1 MRKQASLIG
10 LGLLSAIAICAG
22 LGFANAQPPA
32 NAAASH
38 PDFTGVWTSYRDPS
52 APPRGARP
60 AAPAAGPAA
69 AATPAGGA
77 PAGGAARPPRGDISG
92 LPLTEAAKAKIAE
105 YRAMVGT
112 TGDAPGAHCVGTG
125 LPGSMEGSGGYP
137 MEILQ
142 GRNQINIVY
151 EAHAEMRRIYLG
163 DRIIPEPDRLPDRNG
178 VSSARWEGDTLVVE
192 VTDLKEQVDQRYA
205 HSDQAR
211 ITERY
216 HLEKDAKGGK
226 VLVND
231 WVMVDPFYTAPVKGQ
246 KKWSEVPNGHLL
258 PYDCPEQGW
267 LEHLEELRNPNAPKS
282 KYY

>member
-10 LGLLSAIAICAG
+10 LGLLSAIAACASLG
-22 LGFANAQPPA
+22 LANAQPQTKT
-32 NAAASH
+32 AASH
-38 PDFTGVWTSYRDPS
+38 PDFTGVWTSYRDP
-52 APPRGARP
+52 AAAPRGARP
-60 AAPAAGPAA
+60 AAAAPGGAAPAAV
-69 AATPAGGA
+69 
-77 PAGGAARPPRGDISG
+77 PAGGAARPARGDISD

-105 YRAMVGT
+105 YRALVGT
-112 TGDAPGAHCVGTG
+112 SGDAPGAHCVGTG
-125 LPGSMEGSGGYP
+125 MPGSMSGSGGYP

-142 GRNQINIVY
+142 RPDQINIVY
-151 EAHAEMRRIYLG
+151 EAHAETRRIYLG

-216 HLEKDAKGGK
+216 RLEKDANGGR

-231 WVMVDPFYTAPVKGQ
+231 WTMTDPFYTAPVKGQ
-246 KKWSEVPNGHLL
+246 KKWSEVPGGHLL
-258 PYDCPEQGW
+258 PYDCPEQDW
-267 LEHLEELRNPNAPKS
+267 LEHLEELRNPNAPKT